1 MFYVYI
7 LKCANGKFYTGSA
20 RGDLKKRLLEHQ
32 NGTYA
37 GWTSNYLPVELVFS
51 EKFDNQI
58 AMIEMERK
66 IKGWSRAKKQALI
79 DGDINKLSI
88 LAKKKFK
95 QSLDTQPLAA
105 TRDE

>member
-7 LKCANGKFYTGSA
+7 LKCSNGKFYTGST
-20 RGDLKKRLLEHQ
+20 RGNLDKRIAEHQ
-32 NGTYA
+32 NGVYA

-51 EKFDNQI
+51 EIFDNPI

-66 IKGWSRAKKQALI
+66 IKGWSHAKKQALI
-79 DGDINKLSI
+79 DGDMNKLSI

-95 QSLDTQPLAA
+95 QSLDTQPTAA